1 MEEITRGLELSKIN
15 FIWVVRFPKGNITKV
30 EEALPMG
37 FLNRVGERIM
47 VMEGCAPN
55 KRVLGNARIGGFMS
69 H

>member
-1 MEEITRGLELSKIN
+1 MEEITHGLELSKIN
-15 FIWVVRFPKGNITKV
+15 FIWVVRFLKGNITKV

-47 VMEGCAPN
+47 VMEGCAPK